1 MDLAFAGLATLV
13 FVVKMAFAGFALFV
27 GGALAFKLLRDKL

>member
-13 FVVKMAFAGFALFV
+13 FVVKMALTGFALFA
-27 GGALAFKLLRDKL
+27 GGALAFKLLRNKL